1 MLAMGDNSFLAWLI
15 CFTYLYLATVLFKFD
30 KSKLSRREANFLL
43 FNTGLLLLLGINK
56 QLDLQTIIID
66 QFKYYAHQ
74 FGVYGY
80 KNLLKKTFVIIV
92 LTTALLATI
101 LVVKHAK
108 ALGKKYIPLILGWCL
123 IFLFIALRVFYFEHH
138 AFQTALSIWQYQE
151 YFQCIEL
158 LGLSLIYKSFKTLNK
173 SM

>member
-1 MLAMGDNSFLAWLI
+1 MLVMGDNSFLAWLI
-15 CFTYLYLATVLFKFD
+15 CITYLYLAIVLLKFD
-30 KSKLSRREANFLL
+30 KSRLSSRESNFLIL
-43 FNTGLLLLLGINK
+43 NAGLLLLLGLNK
-56 QLDLQTIIID
+56 QLDLQTILID

-80 KNLLKKTFVIIV
+80 KIILKRTFVIIV
-92 LTTALLATI
+92 LATAMLATM

-108 ALGKKYIPLILGWCL
+108 ALGKKYIPLIVGWCL
-123 IFLFIALRVFYFEHH
+123 IILFIALRVFYFEHH
-138 AFQTALSIWQYQE
+138 AFQTALSIWHYQE